1 MAQDFYSKEGT
12 VIAEITNKLSEKEK
26 NTSLYSDYSIEK
38 AKSGKT
44 SFGEHRKVALNNGLS
59 PIEAFANAIASK
71 MAEKGARGKSKLF
84 SKPVFKMLGHSA
96 KVWDG
101 ACETVDRKK
110 HETGIVKRY
119 LARCDSLAK
128 KAGFILS
135 LLKRPLKS
143 FAVAMVV
150 IVCGAFIVNAASYDV
165 VLGVYTDGELVGYL
179 NSKSPMSLAANAIQ
193 SDLTSLLGTEYKL
206 KTKIEYSFVNV
217 KSPKIL
223 KDSDCYRIL
232 YDIAS
237 VDLTDAYALYIDG
250 KYIASTQN
258 FDELNQLLKSVQG
271 ENDDKKSIKNNISIV
286 NQHAL
291 KSTVKTTQEI
301 AELLHVEVSVDFEN
315 EEINSSRVT
324 AELLDEDYSTLDV
337 GIPRFTDGIS
347 KLTVPKTL
355 SDGTKIT
362 TDKDE
367 LLHELNLVYVK
378 EEIVNES
385 IPFAITYVESDDY
398 FAGTQ
403 ILKTVGREGH
413 VEITYE
419 IEYDSNGV
427 ISKTETGR
435 RVVSEPITEVIVLGT
450 SAAPTKNPSGSF
462 IWPTNAPV
470 GVSSAYG
477 GRMLFGSYDYHRGL
491 DIPNWYGCDIWAAD
505 SGVVTYA
512 GYNGSYGYYVVIDHG
527 DGITTLYAHCS
538 KLYAKAG
545 DEVVQGDVI
554 AAIGSTGVATAD
566 HLHFEIAIDGA
577 IVNPADYL
585 PET

>member
-1 MAQDFYSKEGT
+1 MAQDFYKKEGT
-12 VIAEITNKLSEKEK
+12 QIAEITKKSTEKEN
-26 NTSLYSDYSIEK
+26 NTNLYTDYSIEK
-38 AKSGKT
+38 AKNGKT
-44 SFGEHRKVALNNGLS
+44 SFKEHRKIALKNGLS
-59 PIEAFANAIASK
+59 PIEAFANALASK
-71 MAEKGARGKSKLF
+71 MVEKSARGKNKPF
-84 SKPVFKMLGHSA
+84 SKSVFRMLRHSA

-110 HETGIVKRY
+110 HESGVVKRY
-119 LARCDSLAK
+119 LARCDSLVK
-128 KAGFILS
+128 KASFIIS
-135 LLKRPLKS
+135 LLKEPFKV

-165 VLGVYTDGELVGYL
+165 VLGVYADGELVGYL
-179 NSKSPMSLAANAIQ
+179 NSKSPMSLASNAIQ

-206 KTKIEYSFVNV
+206 NTKIEYSFVNV
-217 KSPKIL
+217 KSPEIL
-223 KDSDCYRIL
+223 NDSDCYRIL

-237 VDLTDAYALYIDG
+237 ADLTDAYALYIDG

-258 FDELNQLLKSVQG
+258 FDELNQLLKSVQSTSDG
-271 ENDDKKSIKNNISIV
+271 KKNIKNNISIV

-291 KSTVKTTQEI
+291 KSTVKTVAEI
-301 AELLHVEVSVDFEN
+301 AELLHVEASVDTQV

-324 AELLDEDYSTLDV
+324 ADILDESYSTLDV
-337 GIPRFTDGIS
+337 GIPRFTDGNP

-362 TDKDE
+362 TDKEE
-367 LLHELNLVYVK
+367 LLHELNLVYIK

-385 IPFAITYVESDDY
+385 IPFAISYIESDDY
-398 FAGTQ
+398 YTGTQ
-403 ILKTVGREGH
+403 LLKTVGREGQ

-419 IEYDSNGV
+419 IEYDADGV

-435 RVVSEPITEVIVLGT
+435 RIVSEPITEVIVLGT
-450 SAAPTKNPSGSF
+450 SAAPTKNASGSF
-462 IWPTNAPV
+462 IWPTDAPV
-470 GVSSAYG
+470 GVSSEYG
-477 GRMLFGSYDYHRGL
+477 GRMLFGSYDFHRGI

-512 GYNGSYGYYVVIDHG
+512 GYNGSYGYYVQIDHG
-527 DGITTLYAHCS
+527 DGINTLYAHCS
-538 KLYAKAG
+538 RLYVSAG

-566 HLHFEIAIDGA
+566 HLHFEITIDGA